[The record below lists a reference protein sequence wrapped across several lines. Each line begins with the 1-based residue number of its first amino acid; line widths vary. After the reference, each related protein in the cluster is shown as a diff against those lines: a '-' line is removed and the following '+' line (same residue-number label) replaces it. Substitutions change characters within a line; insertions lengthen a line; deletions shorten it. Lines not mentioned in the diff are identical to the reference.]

1 MKTKNLQSIIKSFD
15 SLESLQWAQI
25 EPYKKLLYVYYKNMY
40 CCEPIFMVT
49 FLTNA
54 ICAGYIVPEDDFTEY
69 IYEELN
75 TSPIDIEDEDSD
87 SFYAFEEILSNSQLL
102 KNLIS

>member
-1 MKTKNLQSIIKSFD
+1 MKTKNLQSIIKSID
-15 SLESLQWAQI
+15 SLESLQWEQI

-54 ICAGYIVPEDDFTEY
+54 ICAGYIVPENDFMEY
-69 IYEELN
+69 VYEELN
-75 TSPIDIEDEDSD
+75 ISFIDAEDEGSD
-87 SFYAFEEILSNSQLL
+87 AFSEVETILYNSRFL
-102 KNLIS
+102 KDLIS